1 MSAGLRI
8 IKVTDLTG
16 SELEEADSITGEPTQ
31 CVIGEF
37 FKLRRTDGMKYSD
50 RSTEKYYISSTKV
63 TSVETIDDSK
73 HPEIKLLQVKTRD
86 KIYYL
91 VTDTLYRHYN
101 KE

>member
-8 IKVTDLTG
+8 IKAADLAG
-16 SELEEADSITGEPTQ
+16 NELEDITGITGEPTQ
-31 CVIGEF
+31 CAIGEF
-37 FKLRRTDGMKYSD
+37 FKLKRSD
-50 RSTEKYYISSTKV
+50 NQKYYISSTKV

-73 HPEIKLLQVKTRD
+73 HPEIKILQVKTRD